1 MALRKFFQID
11 TKTYFR
17 FVTKTVAKYISKTA
31 TAVLILLL
39 LQPVVSPG
47 AEFVLKKASFCPQ
60 WIPQAQFAGYMVAL
74 EKGFYR
80 EVGLDLN
87 LMVGGPEKPAFVALE
102 SGEAMFCT
110 DWLSSG
116 IQRRASGLPIVNLAQ
131 ISQRSALILVAK
143 KKSGIEKAQDLNG
156 KKIGLWPGQFV
167 IQPQVFFEKYGL
179 KVNIIPNYSSVSL
192 FLKGGVDAMSAM
204 WYNEYHAILNSGLNS
219 DDLTLFFFSRLGL
232 NFPEDGIYC
241 LEETLRKDPQLCE
254 AFVQASIKGWLY
266 AFENQDDALNIIM
279 KHAKA
284 AHTGTNKAHQ
294 RWMLARMKELIIPD
308 GDTSVVGKLD
318 LADYSLVSDIL
329 QSSRLIHRVPQYE
342 EFYRGPK

>member
-1 MALRKFFQID
+1 MALRKFYQNDLKPYCRLIW
-11 TKTYFR
+11 KAA
-17 FVTKTVAKYISKTA
+17 AKHVCKLGII
-31 TAVLILLL
+31 VWVLLL
-39 LQPVVSPG
+39 LLPVVSLG
-47 AEFVLKKASFCPQ
+47 ADNVLKKASFCPQ

-80 EVGLDLN
+80 EAGLDLN
-87 LMVGGPEKPAFVALE
+87 ILVGGPERPAFAALE
-102 SGEAMFCT
+102 SGEATFCT

-116 IQRRASGLPIVNLAQ
+116 IEKRASGLPIVNLAQ

-156 KKIGLWPGQFV
+156 KNIGLWSGQFEL
-167 IQPQVFFEKYGL
+167 QPKVFFEKYGL
-179 KVNIIPNYSSVSL
+179 KVNIIPNYTSVSL

-204 WYNEYHAILNSGLNS
+204 WYNEYHLILNSGLNPE
-219 DDLTLFFFSRLGL
+219 DLTIFFFSRLGL

-241 LEETLRKDPQLCE
+241 MEETLRKDPKLCE

-266 AFENQDDALNIIM
+266 AFENQGEAVNIVM

-294 RWMLARMKELIIPD
+294 RWMLARMKELIVPEGETGNI
-308 GDTSVVGKLD
+308 GKLY
-318 LADYSLVSDIL
+318 LADFALVSDIL
-329 QSSRLIHRVPQYE
+329 KDSRLIHRVPQFDD
-342 EFYRGPK
+342 FYQGPK